1 MRRSKVG
8 WALVIGGLVGS
19 LVFEL
24 ALRSING
31 FLAHVGGKYDNDER
45 WN

>member
-1 MRRSKVG
+1 VRKLVLAMTVG
-8 WALVIGGLVGS
+8 GIIGS

-31 FLAHVGGKYDNDER
+31 FLAHVGGKYDNDPR

>member
-1 MRRSKVG
+1 VKRSRLG
-8 WALVIGGLVGS
+8 LAALVGGIVGS

-31 FLAHVGGKYDNDER
+31 FLAHVGGKYDNDPR